1 MYVPPTESQI
11 RQGAAQIRDTFG
23 DRFFIGRN
31 GTIEIEVLFFWLI
44 NRRGGGQR
52 SYPGRLSE
60 QIQRN
65 AGIFPGTP
73 ESIDEWC
80 EAYMEALMTMTGG
93 AAGWFAPTFNAEKAI
108 LDTYAPNAFRTPLRS
123 LEPYYMPAG
132 LRWTEK
138 LVGKRVAVVS
148 SFANT
153 MQAQIHRA
161 DKIWTGAQEDLLPR
175 DVTWNFIRTGYS
187 PIVSQGNAS
196 WPEGCNTWQEAVNH
210 VVTSVILS
218 QSEIALIGCGG
229 LGMIIAGRLKEAGIS
244 TIVLGGAIQVLFG
257 IKGRRW
263 ATHDVI
269 SRFWNDSWV
278 WPSPTEIPGGAGSI
292 EGGCYWRV

>member
-1 MYVPPTESQI
+1 MYTPPTESQI
-11 RQGAAQIRDTFG
+11 RQGATQIRDSFG
-23 DRFFIGRN
+23 SPFFIGRN
-31 GTIEIEVLFFWLI
+31 GTIEIEVLLFWLT
-44 NRRGGGQR
+44 NRRGGAQR
-52 SYPGRLSE
+52 SYPTRLAE

-80 EAYMEALMTMTGG
+80 EAYTEVLTTMTGG

-108 LDTYAPNAFRTPLRS
+108 LDIYAPNAFRTPLRS
-123 LEPYYMPAG
+123 LEPYYMPTG

-148 SFANT
+148 SFADT
-153 MQAQIHRA
+153 MQAQINRA
-161 DKIWTGAQEDLLPR
+161 DKIWTGAQEGLLPQ
-175 DVTWNFIRTGYS
+175 DVKWSFIRTGFT
-187 PIVSQGNAS
+187 PTVSQGNAS
-196 WPEGCNTWQEAVNH
+196 WPSSVNTWQEAVNH

-218 QSEIALIGCGG
+218 QSEIALVGCGG

-244 TIVLGGAIQVLFG
+244 TIVLGGAVQVLFG

-278 WPSPTEIPGGAGSI
+278 WPSATEIPGGAGSI
-292 EGGCYWRV
+292 EGGCYW

>member
-1 MYVPPTESQI
+1 MYTPPTESQI
-11 RQGAAQIRDTFG
+11 RQGATQIRDSFG
-23 DRFFIGRN
+23 SPFFIGRN
-31 GTIEIEVLFFWLI
+31 GTIEIEVLFFWLT
-44 NRRGGGQR
+44 NRRGGAQR
-52 SYPGRLSE
+52 SYPTRLAE

-80 EAYMEALMTMTGG
+80 EAYTDVLTTMTGG

-108 LDTYAPNAFRTPLRS
+108 LDIYAPNAFRTPLRS
-123 LEPYYMPAG
+123 LEPYYMPTG

-148 SFANT
+148 SFADT
-153 MQAQIHRA
+153 MQAQINRA
-161 DKIWTGAQEDLLPR
+161 DKIWTGAQEGLLPR
-175 DVTWNFIRTGYS
+175 DVKWNFIRTGFT
-187 PIVSQGNAS
+187 PTVSQGNAS
-196 WPEGCNTWQEAVNH
+196 WPSSVNTWQEAVNH

-218 QSEIALIGCGG
+218 QSEIALVGCGG

-278 WPSPTEIPGGAGSI
+278 WPSATEIPGAAGSI
-292 EGGCYWRV
+292 EGGCYW

>member
-1 MYVPPTESQI
+1 MYTPPTESQI
-11 RQGAAQIRDTFG
+11 RQGATQIRDSFG
-23 DRFFIGRN
+23 SPFFIGRN
-31 GTIEIEVLFFWLI
+31 GTIEIEVLFFWLT
-44 NRRGGGQR
+44 NRRGGAQR
-52 SYPGRLSE
+52 SYPTRLLE

-80 EAYMEALMTMTGG
+80 EAYTDVLTGMTGG

-148 SFANT
+148 SFADT
-153 MQAQIHRA
+153 MQAQINRA
-161 DKIWTGAQEDLLPR
+161 DKIWTGAEEGLLPQ
-175 DVTWNFIRTGYS
+175 DVKWNFIRTGYA
-187 PIVSQGNAS
+187 PTVSQGNAS
-196 WPEGCNTWQEAVNH
+196 WPSSVNTWQEAVNH

-218 QSEIALIGCGG
+218 QSEIALVGCGG

-263 ATHDVI
+263 ASHDII

-278 WPSPTEIPGGAGSI
+278 SPSATEIPGAAGSI
-292 EGGCYWRV
+292 EGGCYW

>member
-1 MYVPPTESQI
+1 MYTPPTESQI
-11 RQGAAQIRDTFG
+11 RQGATQIRDSFG
-23 DRFFIGRN
+23 SPFFIGRN
-31 GTIEIEVLFFWLI
+31 GTIEIEVLLFWLT
-44 NRRGGGQR
+44 NRRGGAQR
-52 SYPGRLSE
+52 SYPTRLAE

-80 EAYMEALMTMTGG
+80 EAYTEVLTTMTGG

-108 LDTYAPNAFRTPLRS
+108 LDIYAPNAFRTPLRS
-123 LEPYYMPAG
+123 LEPYYMPTG

-148 SFANT
+148 SFADT
-153 MQAQIHRA
+153 MQAQINRA
-161 DKIWTGAQEDLLPR
+161 DKIWTGAQEGLLPQ
-175 DVTWNFIRTGYS
+175 DVKWNFIRTGFT
-187 PIVSQGNAS
+187 PTVSQGNAS
-196 WPEGCNTWQEAVNH
+196 WPSSVNTWQEAVNH

-218 QSEIALIGCGG
+218 QSEIALVGCGG

-244 TIVLGGAIQVLFG
+244 TIVLGGAVQVLFG

-278 WPSPTEIPGGAGSI
+278 WPSATEIPGGAGSI
-292 EGGCYWRV
+292 EGGCYW

>member
-1 MYVPPTESQI
+1 
-11 RQGAAQIRDTFG
+11 
-23 DRFFIGRN
+23 
-31 GTIEIEVLFFWLI
+31 
-44 NRRGGGQR
+44 
-52 SYPGRLSE
+52 
-60 QIQRN
+60 
-65 AGIFPGTP
+65 
-73 ESIDEWC
+73 
-80 EAYMEALMTMTGG
+80 MTGG

-108 LDTYAPNAFRTPLRS
+108 LDIYAPNAFRTPLRS

-148 SFANT
+148 SFADT
-153 MQAQIHRA
+153 MQAQINRA
-161 DKIWTGAQEDLLPR
+161 DKIWTGPQEGLLPR
-175 DVTWNFIRTGYS
+175 DVTWSFIRTGYA
-187 PIVSQGNAS
+187 PTVSQGNAS
-196 WPEGCNTWQEAVNH
+196 WPHGTNTWQEAVNH

-244 TIVLGGAIQVLFG
+244 AIVLGGAIQVLFG

-278 WPSPTEIPGGAGSI
+278 WPSATEIPGGAGSI
-292 EGGCYWRV
+292 EGGCYWRL